1 MFVYFTTAV
10 NSFIPELLESKLVLL
25 NLPPSISFELLTFSQ
40 RAYKVIKIYGLLLRD
55 LKWEDNI
62 TSIIKK
68 A

>member
-25 NLPPSISFELLTFSQ
+25 NLPPCISFELLTFSQ
-40 RAYKVIKIYGLLLRD
+40 RVYKVIKIYGLLLRD